1 MILVSAKAT
10 SKEVSPISLNS
21 SEEKKTTLSF
31 ADLLKGV
38 NYKKDAKEELLQKQ
52 EGKSDSKAQGLLSLL
67 KNEEATALGQFGLNP
82 KITQNLTSSELKT
95 LVSDAKKYLE
105 SQIRQTEGY
114 KRSQI
119 ETLPKTLKGLVASAK
134 ELGIDLSKI
143 TLEEVRLRTQNSSL
157 QHAKEVQ
164 ERERDGLDKEGKN
177 GAQDLR
183 TTSLFKLQEAQAATT
198 QQIVQLK
205 QFKPEEKTAGEKAQD
220 SLRAL
225 LRGDKESVQ
234 QASVAT
240 PLSVEAAK
248 VLTANETPRPERT
261 LESLLKAESSAASQ
275 NGENL
280 VKTDGALKAE
290 SLEVKINEAK
300 QMIKYLSSDIKQTI
314 DEYKSPFTRVKLQLN
329 PQRLGEVDVTVVQRG
344 SNLHVNLSS
353 NNAAINTLALH
364 ANELRQQLQNSG
376 INNATFNFNNQSE
389 NGSASGGSQQQR
401 QEQQGHKTY
410 QALAQEENHEE
421 ILSSLE
427 IVVPR
432 YI

>member
-21 SEEKKTTLSF
+21 SEEKKPTLSF

-67 KNEEATALGQFGLNP
+67 KNEEGTALGQFGLNP

-105 SQIRQTEGY
+105 SQIKQTEGY

-119 ETLPKTLKGLVASAK
+119 EALPKTLKGLVASAK
-134 ELGIDLSKI
+134 EFGIDLSKI
-143 TLEEVRLRTQNSSL
+143 TLEEVRLRTHNSAA
-157 QHAKEVQ
+157 HAKEIRGIQ
-164 ERERDGLDKEGKN
+164 SNSAEKDANN
-177 GAQDLR
+177 GTQDLR

-376 INNATFNFNNQSE
+376 INNATFNFNNQSD
-389 NGSASGGSQQQR
+389 NGSGSQNGQQQR